1 MASSC
6 APTNPGC
13 DEHLLPQPI
22 GVTASTSDADGRP
35 DAVTRTAE
43 PPHALVARD
52 GGAWVIALYARTD
65 AEPVLDRV
73 VDDALATRVGELEAQ
88 LSPRWT
94 VRSLRS
100 FYPPL
105 LAAGVRLRRA
115 HDLLL
120 CHAIL
125 RDTASLATPLPA
137 SARWLRTDGV
147 EDAGTQPGLFDVG
160 DDQVER
166 EDDVVEVRAQ
176 WHAQLTALAA
186 APDSR
191 LALLCAAESTGALLA
206 EEMTAAGLPWSTAAH
221 HAILVEQL
229 GARPLRG
236 ARPARMSALAAEIA
250 RHLDEPRLNPDSPPR
265 LLRALHRAGVFVEST
280 SRWELSRV
288 EHPVVAPLLEY
299 KKLARLF
306 TANGW
311 AWLDEWVR
319 DERFRPIYL
328 TGGVVT
334 GRWAS
339 SGGGALQIPRQLR
352 SAVRA
357 DAGWTLIDADVA
369 QLEPRVLAAMSR
381 DAAMVEAARGR
392 DLYEGV
398 VRSGAV
404 ATRDEAKYAVLGAMY
419 GATTGKSGQLVPR
432 LRAVYPRAMALVD
445 AAARTGEQ
453 GGVVSTLLGR
463 SSPRPDDAWR
473 MTQSQASGPDA
484 AGSEQSRARSTA
496 RDRGRFTRN
505 FIVQGTAA
513 EWALLWLAEIR
524 HRLMGLPVA
533 SAPAPA
539 SGAVFRDRAH
549 LAFFLHDEVIVHAPS
564 DQAEAVAGILRDA
577 ADAATARL
585 FPGFAIDVPLDV
597 HIADDAAK
605 GA

>member
-1 MASSC
+1 
-6 APTNPGC
+6 
-13 DEHLLPQPI
+13 
-22 GVTASTSDADGRP
+22 VTP
-35 DAVTRTAE
+35 PPE

-52 GGAWVIALYARTD
+52 GGGWVIALYSQAD
-65 AEPVLDRV
+65 AEPVLSRV
-73 VDDALATRVGELEAQ
+73 PDDALATRVGEIEAQ

-94 VRSLRS
+94 VRSLRT

-125 RDTASLATPLPA
+125 RDTASLPEPVPA
-137 SARWLRTDGV
+137 SRHWVRTDDV
-147 EDAGTQPGLFDVG
+147 EDAVAQPGLFDLG
-160 DDQVER
+160 DAEAEQH
-166 EDDVVEVRAQ
+166 DDLVEVRTQ
-176 WHAQLTALAA
+176 WRVQLAA
-186 APDSR
+186 LDTAPDSR
-191 LALLCAAESTGALLA
+191 LALLCAAESTGALIA

-221 HAILVEQL
+221 HRILEQQL
-229 GARPLRG
+229 GSRPMRG
-236 ARPARMSALAAEIA
+236 ARPARMAALAAEIG
-250 RHLDEPRLNPDSPPR
+250 RHLDDPALNPDSPPR

-280 SRWELSRV
+280 SRWELARV

-319 DERFRPIYL
+319 DERFRPVYL

-352 SAVRA
+352 GAVRA
-357 DAGWTLIDADVA
+357 DAGWTLVDADVA

-381 DAAMVEAARGR
+381 DGAMVEAARGR

-432 LRAVYPRAMALVD
+432 LRTVYPKAMGLVD
-445 AAARTGEQ
+445 SAARTGEQ

-473 MTQSQASGPDA
+473 LAQSQASGPDA
-484 AGSEQSRARSTA
+484 AGAEESRARSRA

-505 FIVQGTAA
+505 FVVQGTAA

-524 HRLMGLPVA
+524 HRLMALPPASDAAVA
-533 SAPAPA
+533 SGP
-539 SGAVFRDRAH
+539 VFRDRAH
-549 LAFFLHDEVIVHAPS
+549 LAFFLHDEVIVHAPAEQS
-564 DQAEAVAGILRDA
+564 EAVTVILRDA

-585 FPGFAIDVPLDV
+585 FPGFSIDVPLDV
-597 HIADDAAK
+597 HVAEDAAK

>member
-1 MASSC
+1 MA
-6 APTNPGC
+6 
-13 DEHLLPQPI
+13 
-22 GVTASTSDADGRP
+22 R
-35 DAVTRTAE
+35 AE
-43 PPHALVARD
+43 A
-52 GGAWVIALYARTD
+52 GGWTIALYADPD
-65 AEPVLDRV
+65 AEPAVTEV
-73 VDDALATRVGELEAQ
+73 SEGELVARVRE
-88 LSPRWT
+88 LEERVSPRWT

-105 LAAGVRLRRA
+105 LTAGVRLRRA

-125 RDTASLATPLPA
+125 RDTASLSSPLPA
-137 SARWLRTDGV
+137 SGRWLRADDV
-147 EDAGTQPGLFDVG
+147 ADAAMQPSLFDVG
-160 DDQVER
+160 APQTEHGEGFD
-166 EDDVVEVRAQ
+166 EVRAQ
-176 WHAQLTALAA
+176 WLAQLSALAG
-186 APDSR
+186 APDAR
-191 LALLCAAESTGALLA
+191 LALLCAAESTGALIA
-206 EEMTAAGLPWSTAAH
+206 EEMTAAGLPWSTTAH
-221 HAILVEQL
+221 HGILEQQL
-229 GARPLRG
+229 GQRPLRG
-236 ARPARMSALAAEIA
+236 ARPARMANLAAEIG
-250 RHLDEPRLNPDSPPR
+250 RHLDDPSLNPDSPPR

-280 SRWELSRV
+280 SRWELARI
-288 EHPVVAPLLEY
+288 EHPVVGPLLEY

-319 DERFRPIYL
+319 DERFRPVYL

-339 SGGGALQIPRQLR
+339 SGGGALQMPRQLR

-357 DAGWTLIDADVA
+357 DAGWTLVDADVA
-369 QLEPRVLAAMSR
+369 QLEPRMLAAMSR

-432 LRAVYPRAMALVD
+432 LRTVYPRAMGLVD

-463 SSPRPDDAWR
+463 TSPRPDDAWR
-473 MTQSQASGPDA
+473 LAQSQASGPEA
-484 AGSEQSRARSTA
+484 AGSEENRARSRA

-505 FIVQGTAA
+505 FVVQGTAA

-524 HRLMGLPVA
+524 HRLMGLPPAPRPA
-533 SAPAPA
+533 SA
-539 SGAVFRDRAH
+539 SGPVFRDRAH
-549 LAFFLHDEVIVHAPS
+549 LAFFLHDEVIVHAPVE
-564 DQAEAVAGILRDA
+564 QAEAVAQIVRDA

-585 FPGFAIDVPLDV
+585 FPGFPLDVPLDV
-597 HIADDAAK
+597 HVAEDAAK

>member
-1 MASSC
+1 MPA
-6 APTNPGC
+6 AG
-13 DEHLLPQPI
+13 D
-22 GVTASTSDADGRP
+22 RP
-35 DAVTRTAE
+35 DAVTRAAE
-43 PPHALVARD
+43 PPHALVARAPS
-52 GGAWVIALYARTD
+52 GGWIIMLHADVD
-65 AEPVLDRV
+65 ADPAVTEVADRDLVLRV
-73 VDDALATRVGELEAQ
+73 REMEQ
-88 LSPRWT
+88 ELSPRWT
-94 VRSLRS
+94 VRSLRT
-100 FYPPL
+100 FYPRL

-125 RDTASLATPLPA
+125 RDTASSSHPVPP
-137 SARWLRTDGV
+137 SDRWLRTDDID
-147 EDAGTQPGLFDVG
+147 DAAGQPGLFDVDAASAGRG
-160 DDQVER
+160 DDI
-166 EDDVVEVRAQ
+166 DEVRAQ
-176 WHAQLTALAA
+176 WRAQLTALAS

-191 LALLCAAESTGALLA
+191 LALLCAAESTGALVA

-221 HAILVEQL
+221 HDILEQQL
-229 GARPLRG
+229 GPRPLRG
-236 ARPARMSALAAEIA
+236 ARPARMAVLAAEIG
-250 RHLDEPRLNPDSPPR
+250 RCLDDPSLNPDSTPR
-265 LLRALHRAGVFVEST
+265 LLRALHRAGVFVDST

-288 EHPVVAPLLEY
+288 EHPVVGPLLEY

-328 TGGVVT
+328 TGAVVT

-352 SAVRA
+352 DAVRA
-357 DAGWTLIDADVA
+357 DAGWMLVDADVA

-381 DAAMVEAARGR
+381 DSAMVEAARGR

-432 LRAVYPRAMALVD
+432 LRTVYPRAMGLVD

-473 MTQSQASGPDA
+473 LAQSVAGGPDA
-484 AGSEQSRARSTA
+484 AGAEESRARGWA
-496 RDRGRFTRN
+496 RERGRFTRN
-505 FIVQGTAA
+505 FVVQGTAA

-524 HRLMGLPVA
+524 HRLMALP
-533 SAPAPA
+533 PA
-539 SGAVFRDRAH
+539 SVPAASSGPIFRDRAH
-549 LAFFLHDEVIVHAPS
+549 LALFLHDEVIVHAPAE
-564 DQAEAVAGILRDA
+564 QAQLVAGILRDA

-585 FPGFAIDVPLDV
+585 FPGFDIDVPLDV
-597 HIADDAAK
+597 HVAENAAK
-605 GA
+605 DA

>member
-1 MASSC
+1 M
-6 APTNPGC
+6 
-13 DEHLLPQPI
+13 
-22 GVTASTSDADGRP
+22 
-35 DAVTRTAE
+35 
-43 PPHALVARD
+43 ARD
-52 GGAWVIALYARTD
+52 GGGWVIASYSQTD
-65 AEPVLDRV
+65 ADPVLEHV
-73 VDDALATRVGELEAQ
+73 VDEALATRVGELEAQ

-94 VRSLRS
+94 VRSLRT

-125 RDTASLATPLPA
+125 RDTASLTAPLAA
-137 SARWLRTDGV
+137 SHRWLRSDDV
-147 EDAGTQPGLFDVG
+147 DDAVTQPGLFDVG
-160 DDQVER
+160 DAQAER
-166 EDDVVEVRAQ
+166 DDDIVEVRAQ
-176 WHAQLTALAA
+176 WRAQLAALGS

-191 LALLCAAESTGALLA
+191 LALLCAAESTGALIA

-221 HAILVEQL
+221 HGILEQQL

-236 ARPARMSALAAEIA
+236 ARPSRMAALAAEIG
-250 RHLDEPRLNPDSPPR
+250 RHLDDPELNPDSPPR
-265 LLRALHRAGVFVEST
+265 LLRALHRAGVFVDST
-280 SRWELSRV
+280 SRWELARV
-288 EHPVVAPLLEY
+288 DHPVVAPLLEY

-352 SAVRA
+352 GAVRA
-357 DAGWTLIDADVA
+357 DPGWTLVDADVA

-381 DAAMVEAARGR
+381 DGAMVEAARGR

-432 LRAVYPRAMALVD
+432 LRTVYPKAMGLVD

-473 MTQSQASGPDA
+473 LAQSQASGPEA
-484 AGSEQSRARSTA
+484 AGAEESRARSRA

-505 FIVQGTAA
+505 FVVQGTAA

-524 HRLMGLPVA
+524 HRLMALP
-533 SAPAPA
+533 PA
-539 SGAVFRDRAH
+539 SGAAVASGPVFRDRAH
-549 LAFFLHDEVIVHAPS
+549 LAFFLHDEVIVHAPAE
-564 DQAEAVAGILRDA
+564 QAEAVAAIVRGA

-585 FPGFAIDVPLDV
+585 FPGFSIDVPLDV
-597 HIADDAAK
+597 HVAEDAAK

>member
-1 MASSC
+1 MLHA
-6 APTNPGC
+6 
-13 DEHLLPQPI
+13 D
-22 GVTASTSDADGRP
+22 VDADP
-35 DAVTRTAE
+35 AVTEVADRD
-43 PPHALVARD
+43 LV
-52 GGAWVIALYARTD
+52 L
-65 AEPVLDRV
+65 RV
-73 VDDALATRVGELEAQ
+73 REMEQ
-88 LSPRWT
+88 ELSPRWT
-94 VRSLRS
+94 VRSLRT
-100 FYPPL
+100 FYPRL

-125 RDTASLATPLPA
+125 RDTASSSHPVPP
-137 SARWLRTDGV
+137 SDRWLRTDDID
-147 EDAGTQPGLFDVG
+147 DAAGQPGLFDVDAASAGRG
-160 DDQVER
+160 DDI
-166 EDDVVEVRAQ
+166 DEVRAQ
-176 WHAQLTALAA
+176 WRAQLTALAS

-191 LALLCAAESTGALLA
+191 LALLCAAESTGALVA

-221 HAILVEQL
+221 HDILEQQL
-229 GARPLRG
+229 GPRPLRG
-236 ARPARMSALAAEIA
+236 ARPARMAVLAAEIG
-250 RHLDEPRLNPDSPPR
+250 RCLDDPSLNPDSAPR
-265 LLRALHRAGVFVEST
+265 LLRALHRAGVFVDST

-288 EHPVVAPLLEY
+288 EHPVVGPLLEY

-328 TGGVVT
+328 TGAVVT

-352 SAVRA
+352 DAVRA
-357 DAGWTLIDADVA
+357 DAGWMLVDADVA

-381 DAAMVEAARGR
+381 DSAMVEAARGR

-432 LRAVYPRAMALVD
+432 LRTVYPRAMGLVD

-473 MTQSQASGPDA
+473 LAQSLAGGPDA
-484 AGSEQSRARSTA
+484 AGAEESRARGWA
-496 RDRGRFTRN
+496 RERGRFTRN
-505 FIVQGTAA
+505 FVVQGTAA

-524 HRLMGLPVA
+524 HRLMALP
-533 SAPAPA
+533 PA
-539 SGAVFRDRAH
+539 SLPAASSGPIFRDRAH
-549 LAFFLHDEVIVHAPS
+549 LALFLHDEVIVHAPAE
-564 DQAEAVAGILRDA
+564 QAQLVAGILRDA

-585 FPGFAIDVPLDV
+585 FPGFDIDVPLDV
-597 HIADDAAK
+597 HVAENAAK
-605 GA
+605 DA